1 MSDLKIRAA
10 TGADLEAVQTL
21 LADAALPLEGVTDFF
36 PGSYAVVERANEVVG
51 AIGVERYGNH
61 GLLRSAVVADTARG
75 TGIGSQITEE
85 RLDWSR
91 AQGLRDVYLLTTT
104 AAPFFEKLGFSRIDR
119 NTVPPEVAVAP
130 EFASICPSSAVV
142 MRCDL
147 T

>member
-1 MSDLKIRAA
+1 MSELKIRAA

-21 LADAALPLEGVTDFF
+21 LADAALPLEGVADFF
-36 PGSYAVVERANEVVG
+36 PGNYAVVERANEVVG

-61 GLLRSAVVADTARG
+61 GLLRSAVVAGAARG
-75 TGIGSQITEE
+75 GGIGSQIAEE

-104 AAPFFEKLGFSRIDR
+104 AAPFFEKLGFRRIDR
-119 NTVPPEVAVAP
+119 STVPAEVAVAP